1 MIFIQPIIGK
11 GSTFNE
17 CAVLIIVLFLRKKNA
32 HLNCIHVL
40 CITKSVRV
48 TSTNQKTC
56 FTQSVLTK
64 SS

>member
-17 CAVLIIVLFLRKKNA
+17 CAVLIIVVSEKKNA

-48 TSTNQKTC
+48 TSTNQNTC